1 MGMAIVLLAF
11 VFLAGPSVVLCK
23 TLLQNI
29 GTYLSSLVNTT
40 FNMYAYEPQEEW
52 FGGWTL
58 FYWAWWIA
66 WSPFVGVFV
75 AKISRGRTIREFISG
90 ALFVPVGFTVLWFT
104 VFGNSALDSIIND
117 AASDLSQVVS
127 TSISQALFVFF
138 EGLPFSRFISIYTL
152 LLLIIFFVSS
162 VDSGALVINELTSVV
177 TQDRKSRWRGVL
189 WACLGCLIACALL
202 ATGGLGALQLWLILT
217 AYPFML
223 IMLVY
228 CVALWKQL
236 REDSMLSDC
245 VQTHHTSIQYARTNV
260 SWEQRLES
268 LLHHP
273 TAKEARQFLKTV
285 AQPALE
291 KLSQQ
296 MQQQGLST
304 KLTMEVNKVMLT
316 INKDDLEDFSYGVHL
331 RRYAVPSY
339 ADEENDGY
347 YRAEVFLSQGGQ
359 RYDVLGYTEQQ
370 IIADALTQ
378 YERHL
383 HFLHLAASETL

>member
-1 MGMAIVLLAF
+1 MCLRTAR
-11 VFLAGPSVVLCK
+11 
-23 TLLQNI
+23 
-29 GTYLSSLVNTT
+29 
-40 FNMYAYEPQEEW
+40 EW

-223 IMLVY
+223 LMLVY
-228 CVALWKQL
+228 WLLCEQL

-331 RRYAVPSY
+331 RRYAIPSY

-370 IIADALTQ
+370 IMPMP
-378 YERHL
+378 
-383 HFLHLAASETL
+383 